1 MGIDVNTPADPHEA
15 SQRAQPDGYAL
26 SVARQPILDRD
37 LRLIGYELLC
47 WDRRD
52 IPASAQGRVQS
63 TSAVI
68 LDALLG
74 VGLSNLV
81 GAHRAFINVSPEFLL
96 GVRPLALP
104 AENVVLE
111 LLGDHACG
119 EELCG
124 VIAELVEEKA
134 FTIALDDFR
143 LGSGSQQLLDYARM
157 VKVDLL
163 EHTDTELPEL
173 VAYLRSQPHTPTL
186 IANNVETG
194 ETYER
199 CCELGF
205 HGFQGYFFA
214 RPRRVEG
221 ERMPSEGLD
230 ALRMMSDLNMTDDFD
245 ELRRVISRDVGL
257 SMRLLRFANSAF
269 VGLPRRVGSIH
280 ECLTWL
286 GANAVRQFALMVA
299 LSGARNVPSELLV
312 TGLVRARMC
321 QLLCPEGNEAAE
333 HSSFT
338 VGLFSVADALA
349 DMPMQSVV
357 AQLPFREDVAAALL
371 TGEGTLGELLR
382 RVIAYQAGEF
392 AAADGL
398 SSARGNVEQVY
409 REALMW
415 ADMSFAGLT

>member
-1 MGIDVNTPADPHEA
+1 MGIDVNAPADPHET
-15 SQRAQPDGYAL
+15 SQRAHPDGCAL

-47 WDRRD
+47 WDGRD

-74 VGLSNLV
+74 VGLSDLV
-81 GAHRAFINVSPEFLL
+81 GVRRAFVNVSPEFLL
-96 GVRPLALP
+96 SVRPLSLP

-111 LLGDHACG
+111 LLDGHACDD
-119 EELCG
+119 ELCG
-124 VIAELVEEKA
+124 VLAELVEKG

-143 LGSGSQQLLDYARM
+143 VGSTSQQLLDYARY

-163 EHTDTELPEL
+163 EHTDAELPDL
-173 VAYLRSQPHTPTL
+173 IAYLRSQRHAPTL
-186 IANNVETG
+186 IANNVETR

-205 HGFQGYFFA
+205 QGFQGYFFA

-221 ERMPSEGLD
+221 ERVPSEGLD
-230 ALRMMSDLNMTDDFD
+230 ALRMMSDLNMTNDFD

-269 VGLPRRVGSIH
+269 VGLPRRVGSIQ

-286 GANAVRQFALMVA
+286 GADAVRQFALMVA

-321 QLLCPEGNEAAE
+321 QLLCPGRTAAAE
-333 HSSFT
+333 DSSFT

-357 AQLPFREDVAAALL
+357 EQLPFREDVAAALL
-371 TGEGTLGELLR
+371 TAEGTLGALLHK
-382 RVIAYQAGEF
+382 VIAYQAGEF
-392 AAADGL
+392 AAAGGL
-398 SSARGNVEQVY
+398 ASARGNVEEIY
-409 REALMW
+409 REALRW
-415 ADMSFAGLT
+415 ADLSFAGLT